1 MVVSYRAGDT
11 TKSFSLLEDL
21 TGVGDDVGRCVYS
34 KCAKY
39 DEDVDML
46 ETYAID
52 EYDIY
57 IYIHDMIKININDVI
72 MKLVFY
78 TNSGYKI
85 HHK

>member
-46 ETYAID
+46 ETYAI
-52 EYDIY
+52 YIY
-57 IYIHDMIKININDVI
+57 IYIHDMIKININHVV
-72 MKLVFY
+72 MKLVFS
-78 TNSGYKI
+78 TNSGYNI